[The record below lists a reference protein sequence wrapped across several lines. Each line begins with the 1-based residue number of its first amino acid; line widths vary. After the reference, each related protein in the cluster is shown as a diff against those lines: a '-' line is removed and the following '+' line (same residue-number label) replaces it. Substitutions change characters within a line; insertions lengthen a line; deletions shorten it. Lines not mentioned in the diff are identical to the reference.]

1 MLTYSYHPNLFRC
14 RRLTTKHALLQQ
26 IVLQHSDV
34 VINSGFSKPLASVK
48 LSDKTEISRAV
59 SLQYTLLQCLAE
71 VDQLKKGLSSLGLL
85 DILQSNPDILAPFFS
100 RVLNDQRL
108 TAGDYILCYVGG
120 RLIII
125 LLIR

>member
-1 MLTYSYHPNLFRC
+1 MQ
-14 RRLTTKHALLQQ
+14 KVDDQALLQQ
-26 IVLQHSDV
+26 IVLQHRDV
-34 VINSGFSKPLASVK
+34 VINSELSKPLVSVK

-85 DILQSNPDILAPFFS
+85 VILQSNPDIFAPFFS
-100 RVLNDQRL
+100 PVLNDQRL
-108 TAGDYILCYVGG
+108 TAGDYIFCYVGG
-120 RLIII
+120 RLIIF

>member
-1 MLTYSYHPNLFRC
+1 MQ
-14 RRLTTKHALLQQ
+14 KIDDQALLQQ

-59 SLQYTLLQCLAE
+59 GLQYTLLQCLAE

-85 DILQSNPDILAPFFS
+85 DILQSNPDILPPFFS

-108 TAGDYILCYVGG
+108 TAGDYIFVLCRWQTNYFPVN
-120 RLIII
+120 
-125 LLIR
+125 